1 MKERKMKSE
10 YALIFFE
17 EGEMSQDV
25 TFKNE
30 PECDRV
36 MKEILDGK
44 GIEVT
49 YANIETIKKR
59 IFPHTIIKIKYICAY
74 TDLARLETEHV
85 GHNKKQ
91 PELYEIEHPIK
102 TIIGKIIAYIRQ
114 VFTKP
119 SKTTPK

>member
-1 MKERKMKSE
+1 MKEWEMKSE

-17 EGEMSQDV
+17 EGEISQDV
-25 TFKNE
+25 TFKDE
-30 PECDRV
+30 LECDRV

-49 YANIETIKKR
+49 YANIETIKR

-91 PELYEIEHPIK
+91 PELYEIEHPIE
-102 TIIGKIIAYIRQ
+102 TIIGKITTFFER
-114 VFTKP
+114 VFRKP
-119 SKTTPK
+119 SKTAQK